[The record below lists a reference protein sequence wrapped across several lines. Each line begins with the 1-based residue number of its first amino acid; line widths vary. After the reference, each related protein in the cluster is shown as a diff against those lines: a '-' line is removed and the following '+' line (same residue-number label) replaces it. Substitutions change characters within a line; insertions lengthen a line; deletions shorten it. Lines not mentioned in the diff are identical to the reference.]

1 MSGEKW
7 EDGNFSDWWE
17 NIWVFISCLSDALP
31 TPFGVMKE
39 TLYSP
44 LNGFPGVAVR
54 DLLVWL
60 WRCCGE
66 GVAAH
71 CILCF
76 HPRPAW
82 TASTAGSRWS
92 TCGSGCSTSPSTATS
107 SSVHTVATWTTISWS
122 HFPPSKFSK
131 LIDESFALVIAILL
145 ILLLY
150 YISFLG
156 KPSVTLISFL
166 I

>member
-1 MSGEKW
+1 MRSNTMFPVTFKG
-7 EDGNFSDWWE
+7 G
-17 NIWVFISCLSDALP
+17 SCTCMRCVWTAWKGFTRSSASSVSHGGTAAGTSWAP
-31 TPFGVMKE
+31 CTPM
-39 TLYSP
+39 TSWPP
-44 LNGFPGVAVR
+44 LHAV
-54 DLLVWL
+54 
-60 WRCCGE
+60 
-66 GVAAH
+66 
-71 CILCF
+71 
-76 HPRPAW
+76 RPAW